1 VSTEVLIGLALLL
14 VSHHVVVG
22 LRASTGFTVRVEDEP
37 VATVT
42 SSEAGI
48 AEFEESVCQEE
59 RCTATLTRVSGLEIG
74 PILCDVQAL
83 IEIECGPPWNEAWG
97 FYHPEGDS
105 LPMVGLVEFREGVYW
120 TAYDPASGLTG
131 VSFGYK
137 PDEVTIRRLCNVD
150 DWREA
155 RVALGAPVDLCMRTV
170 RGDVR
175 CGP

>member
-1 VSTEVLIGLALLL
+1 VSAEVLIGLALLF

-42 SSEAGI
+42 STEAGI
-48 AEFEESVCQEE
+48 AEFEETVCQEE
-59 RCTATLTRVSGLEIG
+59 RCTATLTRASGLEIG
-74 PILCDVQAL
+74 PVLCDVEAL
-83 IEIECGPPWNEAWG
+83 VEIECGPPWNEAWG
-97 FYHPEGDS
+97 IYRVEPDS

-120 TAYDPASGLTG
+120 TAYDLVTGLTG
-131 VSFGYK
+131 ASFGFRT
-137 PDEVTIRRLCNVD
+137 DEVVIRRLCNVD

-155 RVALGAPVDLCMRTV
+155 RVTLGAPVDLCMRTL